1 MNRHASSELLQ
12 NLRVYQSYYQH
23 PSPFCPVGKL
33 YRVHEIHE
41 VMWCATVI
49 MGGVRHQNNH
59 NNIMRHYASLCVIM
73 RHYGYFASL
82 LQVSL
87 CVIMRHYAHYASLC
101 VTMRHYA
108 HYVSLCVI
116 MCHYASICVIVRHY
130 AKDQYASYV
139 SLCVIMR
146 HYALFWVIMR
156 HYESI
161 FWRGA
166 SNEFYY
172 VSHNNGFYFS
182 KNSNLNSNFFKF
194 FSLRVC
200 M

>member
-41 VMWCATVI
+41 VMWCVTVI

-73 RHYGYFASL
+73 LIMRHYVSLCVYASL
-82 LQVSL
+82 CAIMCHYVSL
-87 CVIMRHYAHYASLC
+87 CLNMRHCASLCKGSICVIMRHYA
-101 VTMRHYA
+101 
-108 HYVSLCVI
+108 
-116 MCHYASICVIVRHY
+116 
-130 AKDQYASYV
+130 

-146 HYALFWVIMR
+146 YYGYFESLFVIMR
-156 HYESI
+156 
-161 FWRGA
+161 A
-166 SNEFYY
+166 
-172 VSHNNGFYFS
+172 YFEGVRQMS
-182 KNSNLNSNFFKF
+182 FIMSRIITVVFFQKI
-194 FSLRVC
+194 
-200 M
+200 

>member
-49 MGGVRHQNNH
+49 MGGVRHQN
-59 NNIMRHYASLCVIM
+59 
-73 RHYGYFASL
+73 
-82 LQVSL
+82 
-87 CVIMRHYAHYASLC
+87 ASLC
-101 VTMRHYA
+101 VTMRHY
-108 HYVSLCVI
+108 VPLCVI

-130 AKDQYASYV
+130 AKDQYASYA

-146 HYALFWVIMR
+146 HYASLCVIMR
-156 HYESI
+156 YYGYFESLFVI
-161 FWRGA
+161 MRA
-166 SNEFYY
+166 
-172 VSHNNGFYFS
+172 YFEGVRQMS
-182 KNSNLNSNFFKF
+182 FIMSRIITVVFFQKI
-194 FSLRVC
+194 
-200 M
+200 

>member
-73 RHYGYFASL
+73 RYYGYFE
-82 LQVSL
+82 SL
-87 CVIMRHYAHYASLC
+87 CVIMRAYFEGVRQMSF
-101 VTMRHYA
+101 
-108 HYVSLCVI
+108 I
-116 MCHYASICVIVRHY
+116 MSRIITV
-130 AKDQYASYV
+130 
-139 SLCVIMR
+139 
-146 HYALFWVIMR
+146 F
-156 HYESI
+156 I
-161 FWRGA
+161 FQ
-166 SNEFYY
+166 
-172 VSHNNGFYFS
+172 
-182 KNSNLNSNFFKF
+182 KI
-194 FSLRVC
+194 
-200 M
+200 